1 MRDDSTLLFGPRT
14 GRLALVPD
22 DDRPHVLIVEDEDT
36 IRESLADLF
45 DGTAIVHAAA
55 TLGEA
60 VRALHERTFD
70 LVVTDLQLGVKR
82 DAGFQ
87 VMALGALLSADASI
101 VVLTAFPD
109 AAARAAA
116 GRLGAAHFLTK
127 PVDLE
132 ALARI
137 AAAAGIRT
145 AADAMTGG
153 PMTGGPMT

>member
-1 MRDDSTLLFGPRT
+1 MRHDAISLERAAADRLVIVPTDLRPR
-14 GRLALVPD
+14 
-22 DDRPHVLIVEDEDT
+22 VLIVEDEET
-36 IRESLADLF
+36 IREALVELF

-55 TLGEA
+55 TLEQA
-60 VRALHERTFD
+60 VRALHDRTFD

-87 VMALGALLSADASI
+87 VMALGALLSAESTI

-109 AAARAAA
+109 ATARAAA

-137 AAAAGIRT
+137 AADAGIRS
-145 AADAMTGG
+145 AADSMTQRPPG
-153 PMTGGPMT
+153 

>member
-1 MRDDSTLLFGPRT
+1 MRDDTNLLHAPSAD
-14 GRLALVPD
+14 RLAILTD
-22 DDRPHVLIVEDEDT
+22 DCRPRVLIVEDEDT

-45 DGTAIVHAAA
+45 DGCAAVYAAA
-55 TLGEA
+55 TLERA
-60 VRALHERTFD
+60 VGALHERTFD
-70 LVVTDLQLGVKR
+70 LVVTDLQLGAKR

-87 VMALGALLSADASI
+87 VMAVAALLSAEATV

-109 AAARAAA
+109 ATARAAA

-137 AAAAGIRT
+137 AAAAGIRS
-145 AADAMTGG
+145 AADAMTEHSSA
-153 PMTGGPMT
+153 

>member
-1 MRDDSTLLFGPRT
+1 MRDHALSLERT
-14 GRLALVPD
+14 AADRLALVSIEL
-22 DDRPHVLIVEDEDT
+22 RPRVLIVEDEET
-36 IRESLADLF
+36 IRESLVDLF
-45 DGTAIVHAAA
+45 DGTAVVHAAA
-55 TLGEA
+55 TLEQA
-60 VRALHERTFD
+60 VRALHERTFE

-87 VMALGALLSADASI
+87 VMALGALLSAEATI

-137 AAAAGIRT
+137 AADAGIRS
-145 AADAMTGG
+145 AADAMVPHPSG
-153 PMTGGPMT
+153 

>member
-1 MRDDSTLLFGPRT
+1 MRHDTNLLDARSAD
-14 GRLALVPD
+14 RLAILTAD
-22 DDRPHVLIVEDEDT
+22 LRRRVLIVEDEDT
-36 IRESLADLF
+36 IRESLVDLF
-45 DGTAIVHAAA
+45 EGSAVVHAAA
-55 TLGEA
+55 TLEAA

-87 VMALGALLSADASI
+87 VMGLAALLSADATV

-109 AAARAAA
+109 AWARAAA

-132 ALARI
+132 ALASI
-137 AAAAGIRT
+137 AATAGIRS
-145 AADAMTGG
+145 AADVMRQHSSG
-153 PMTGGPMT
+153 